1 MSAILKFLGFN
12 PGPIKTIENI
22 SLNLAWGWA
31 GLVLTL
37 LILLPLIYFLY
48 RFEERKL
55 NNKDRKIILALRFAF
70 VILFALMLT
79 GPVLN
84 ITGLVPQKNRLAI
97 LIDSS
102 KSMGIKSDNQ
112 SRLDK
117 IKSALSKGRLIEKLE
132 EKTGIK
138 PETFSFAANVSPLSE
153 AEIKQFNLKAVGNQT
168 DISKAASDIV
178 GNLGEGS
185 LLGLIMMT
193 DGVHTVGENPA
204 IALGNLRTP
213 IYFVGPGGS
222 DQSKDL
228 AISIP
233 RPPATGYL
241 NSSVRVSGQVSRF
254 GVDNNQIEIQ
264 INKNEQSF
272 KKIKVKFEQNKNKQ
286 NFFFTL
292 PCDKEGLFKYEVKIP
307 ELENEITN
315 ENNRAGFLLK
325 VVRERLNILSVSGE
339 PSWDIKFIINALST
353 DPNAGLVSWVRLKDD
368 RWICNRDFKLEASS
382 RSPTLSEDLK
392 DTDVVIL
399 REVPYNFI
407 KPLSQEISDRVE
419 SGNLG
424 LLLIPGTKGLKDLGY
439 QNTPIEKLL
448 PVKLDKETWRGTPGN
463 ILLSS
468 QDTPY
473 NFLRLVDDPIEN
485 VEFFAT
491 LPKFDGLY
499 EYGGISPAA
508 EVLLQTTVRSNAD
521 PLPFLIRNRV
531 GQGNTVMI
539 TGAPIWPMGFRLV
552 SSDRGFSPYVA
563 FLTNMLKWLANRRED
578 AQVSIE
584 LASARAYTGQP
595 VSIKVWVSNARHQ
608 LQSGAQVSLN
618 ITDPKNETT
627 PLSCMETSE
636 KGCYEGTFVPAFR
649 GLHKIEATARLG
661 GRELGKSAIELLI
674 DTPTDEFANPVI
686 ASKQMKK
693 LAQETGGIFCSSDN
707 TDILLDSIKAIPGKK
722 SETRLL
728 DLRNSWAILILM
740 LIFPLC
746 EWYLRRIR
754 GLS

>member
-12 PGPIKTIENI
+12 PGPIQTIENI

-37 LILLPLIYFLY
+37 LILLPVIYFLY

-79 GPVLN
+79 GPVLS
-84 ITGLVPQKNRLAI
+84 IAGLVPQKNRLAI

-102 KSMGIKSDNQ
+102 KSMGIKSESL

-117 IKSALSKGRLIEKLE
+117 IKTTFSQGRLIEKLE
-132 EKTGIK
+132 QKTGIK
-138 PETFSFAANVSPLSE
+138 PEIFSFAANVSPLSQ
-153 AEIKQFNLKAVGNQT
+153 AEIKQFNLKANGNQT
-168 DISKAASDIV
+168 NISKAAADIT

-228 AISIP
+228 AVNIP

-254 GVDNNQIEIQ
+254 GVDKEQVEIQ
-264 INKNEQSF
+264 INKNEQPF
-272 KKIKVKFEQNKNKQ
+272 KTIKVNFDKNKNKQ
-286 NFFFTL
+286 NFSFTL

-307 ELENEITN
+307 EIENEITN
-315 ENNRAGFLLK
+315 ENNQADFLLK
-325 VVRERLNILSVSGE
+325 VVRERLNILSVSGK
-339 PSWDIKFIINALST
+339 PSWDIKFIVNALST

-368 RWICNRDFKLEASS
+368 RWICNRDFKLQAAV
-382 RSPTLSEDLK
+382 RKPTLSKDLE

-399 REVPYNFI
+399 RGVPYNFI
-407 KPLSQEISDRVE
+407 KPLAQEISDRVE

-424 LLLIPGTKGLKDLGY
+424 LLILPGTKGLRDLGY
-439 QNTPIEKLL
+439 QNTVIENLL
-448 PVKLDKETWRGTPGN
+448 PVKPGNEKWRGTPGN

-468 QDTPY
+468 QETPY

-499 EYGGISPAA
+499 EYGAIRPSA

-521 PLPFLIRNRV
+521 PLPFLIRNRI
-531 GQGNTVMI
+531 GQGNSVMI
-539 TGAPIWPMGFRLV
+539 TGAPIWPMGFRLI
-552 SSDRGFSPYVA
+552 SSDKGFSPYTA

-578 AQVSIE
+578 AQVSLE
-584 LASARAYTGQP
+584 LASAKAYTGQP

-608 LQSGAQVSLN
+608 LQSGAQVSLT
-618 ITDPKNETT
+618 ITDPKGETT

-649 GLHKIEATARLG
+649 GLHKIEATARMA
-661 GRELGKSAIELLI
+661 GRELGKTSIELLI
-674 DTPTDEFANPVI
+674 DAPTDEFANPVI
-686 ASKQMKK
+686 AVEQMKK
-693 LAQETGGIFCSSDN
+693 MAEETGGIYCSSEN
-707 TDILLDSIKAIPGKK
+707 TDLLVDSIKAIPGKK

-728 DLRNSWAILILM
+728 DLRNSWALLILM